1 MVDIVYDLTSLLIS
15 FLSEG
20 LSTGQSHKSQLL
32 LQLNA
37 GQLCGHGV
45 PARSDIELEGL
56 PSRGDVNLD
65 RTRSTLELVTD
76 IRPGQVLTGI
86 PGQAD
91 LLLAH
96 VLQAGV

>member
-1 MVDIVYDLTSLLIS
+1 MVV
-15 FLSEG
+15 EG
-20 LSTGQSHKSQLL
+20 LGEDASQAPLSSQSHKSQLL

-37 GQLCGHGV
+37 GQLRSHGV
-45 PARSDIELEGL
+45 PARSDIQLEGL

-65 RTRSTLELVTD
+65 RARSTLKLVTD
-76 IRPGQVLTGI
+76 IRPGQVFAGI
-86 PGQAD
+86 PGETD